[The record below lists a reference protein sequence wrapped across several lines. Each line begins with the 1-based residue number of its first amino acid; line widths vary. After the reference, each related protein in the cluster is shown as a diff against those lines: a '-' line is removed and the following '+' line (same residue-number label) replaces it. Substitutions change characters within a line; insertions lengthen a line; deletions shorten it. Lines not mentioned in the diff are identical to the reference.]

1 MFVQTSVI
9 IEPELALQEK
19 DKVDGFQ

>member
-1 MFVQTSVI
+1 MFVQTNII

>member
-1 MFVQTSVI
+1 MFVQTSII